1 MLICLLTLHAA
12 AQAEIDDVRH
22 STSLLQLHRA
32 KNGTASS
39 NTNGKSPD
47 AAPRSLDRAEGFVPG
62 PGHGGGVAARPGA
75 AGFSPGPAPSIH
87 DGGEPGADG
96 AAATLTAAG
105 RGRHRRQRHIQSDR
119 HHRQQRRHAHQTH
132 QYQGRDV
139 GSLFENEVTSTTC
152 SAGPASAAATLA
164 DQINVIRH
172 NLDYRVSDVVAKKGF
187 FWKSSRENLL
197 TAPYDGTALQS
208 LLKPCAARGD
218 LDCDI
223 SLKDLADALAGLG
236 ERNGFAAPDGRT
248 IVAYVRAGDVVGPCE
263 EPGSGTGASETA
275 RRTDSPH
282 RYRGDEVAAGLRDPA
297 VRAAIS
303 RAVASGYRRL
313 NFVVVESYADR
324 AEAGEHGYWMY
335 SDAKHQENRKQLRAA
350 FQDIIEELCSDG
362 KELSF
367 GVASFVNVDET
378 LFYLMRAETLVTEK
392 NRVANQGFPWVTTQ
406 LTKTQNASTAI
417 IVPERGPVEYPA
429 CSGIGI
435 PTGA

>member
-1 MLICLLTLHAA
+1 M
-12 AQAEIDDVRH
+12 
-22 STSLLQLHRA
+22 
-32 KNGTASS
+32 
-39 NTNGKSPD
+39 
-47 AAPRSLDRAEGFVPG
+47 
-62 PGHGGGVAARPGA
+62 
-75 AGFSPGPAPSIH
+75 
-87 DGGEPGADG
+87 
-96 AAATLTAAG
+96 
-105 RGRHRRQRHIQSDR
+105 
-119 HHRQQRRHAHQTH
+119 
-132 QYQGRDV
+132 
-139 GSLFENEVTSTTC
+139 TSTTC
-152 SAGPASAAATLA
+152 SAGPASASATLA

-172 NLDYRVSDVVAKKGF
+172 NLDYRVSDVIAKKGF

-236 ERNGFAAPDGRT
+236 ERNGFAAPDGHT
-248 IVAYVRAGDVVGPCE
+248 VVAYVRAGDVVGPCE